1 MAIRLRSIAND
12 LLGFYFPPSIVK
24 TVKLGFVKQRFLN
37 LNLGKSGSHRGR
49 AIQARLLASRPIPD
63 RPALRR
69 SSPAKGR
76 GGGKCYNAH
85 FLWPEGRE

>member
-37 LNLGKSGSHRGR
+37 LKLGKSGSHRGR
-49 AIQARLLASRPIPD
+49 ALQARLLASRSNPRPSRSAPPKPD
-63 RPALRR
+63 SGPVRR
-69 SSPAKGR
+69 R
-76 GGGKCYNAH
+76 M
-85 FLWPEGRE
+85 L